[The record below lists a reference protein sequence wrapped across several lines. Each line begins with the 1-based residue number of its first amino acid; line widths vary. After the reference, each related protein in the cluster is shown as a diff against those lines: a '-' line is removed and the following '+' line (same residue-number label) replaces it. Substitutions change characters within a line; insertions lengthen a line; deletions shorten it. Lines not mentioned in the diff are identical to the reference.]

1 MSFFF
6 FFFVSSFD
14 KSCGVS
20 LDRSSGDI
28 KIVVILF
35 QPCGFSMC
43 LIRMSEECVKNCE
56 GSEVLPYLEIY
67 KLAFHTFMDASRN

>member
-1 MSFFF
+1 MIFFF
-6 FFFVSSFD
+6 FWVSCSFE
-14 KSCGVS
+14 KSCGAS

-43 LIRMSEECVKNCE
+43 LIRMSEECVKNYE
-56 GSEVLPYLEIY
+56 GSEVLPYLQIY
-67 KLAFHTFMDASRN
+67 KLACHTFMDASRN